1 MLRRLALGA
10 ALGAALAALLGAA
23 APAAAKCLRYEPHK
37 VALTGEVVARR
48 MPGPPGYRNVAR
60 GDYPETVHFL
70 ELDEPFCVV
79 GDRGSRT
86 NEKTHFDVSE
96 VQLTGDA
103 KPGRHVGDA
112 VRVRGTLFGAH
123 MPYHRTD
130 VVMNAESLRVTP

>member
-1 MLRRLALGA
+1 MLRRLTLGVT
-10 ALGAALAALLGAA
+10 LATLLGPI

-37 VALTGEVVARR
+37 VTLTGEVVARR
-48 MPGPPGYRNVAR
+48 MPGPPSYRNVAR

-70 ELDEPFCVV
+70 ELEEPFCVI

-86 NEKTHFDVSE
+86 NQKTRMGVAE
-96 VQLTGDA
+96 VQLTGDDSL
-103 KPGRHVGDA
+103 GRHAGDA

-130 VVMNAESLRVTP
+130 VVMNVESLRATP